1 VRAARVLAN
10 PDFRRVWL
18 AQGISVFGDYLAMF
32 AVQAAIVF
40 RLRGSARMV
49 SGMLMASLLTGVV
62 IGLVAGV
69 FADRWNPRRTM
80 VASDFLRAVLVLLL
94 VTSNRFSYICAICFA
109 IGCFSAFFVPAQAVV
124 IPRLVEREE
133 LLAASAL
140 MQQTLQVARIASP
153 AVAGALVAHFGEN
166 ACYAADAASF
176 VLSAALLARIRCHGT
191 TRNTTK
197 NTTKCTTETCEK
209 ALPKKVVTRLL
220 REFREGVRFVF
231 ASSELSFATLS
242 MAGGTFAAGCYSA
255 LAGIYVRDVL
265 HAGTAVY
272 GAMGSLT
279 AVGTFAGAV
288 LIGHKAIG
296 RIARNGEREILIAA
310 GMGVVGACILLLAA
324 FPAALVTMIATLGIG
339 LGAAVA
345 LVAASAMIRER
356 APVELRGRVS
366 SVSLSL
372 MSAAQAGA
380 ILVAGSCAGSIAGGA
395 GRGVRGVYA
404 LSGAMLLAQPAY
416 RYFRRGTIRSA
427 PAACFQTPP

>member
-1 VRAARVLAN
+1 M
-10 PDFRRVWL
+10 
-18 AQGISVFGDYLAMF
+18 FGDYLAMF

-49 SGMLMASLLTGVV
+49 SAMLMASLLPGVAM
-62 IGLVAGV
+62 GLVAGV

-80 VASDFLRAVLVLLL
+80 VASDCLRAVLVLLL
-94 VTSNRFSYICAICFA
+94 VTSSRFSFICAICFA
-109 IGCFSAFFVPAQAVV
+109 ISCFSAFFVPAQAVV

-153 AVAGALVAHFGEN
+153 AAAGALVAHFGEN

-176 VLSAALLARIRCHGT
+176 LFSAALLARIRYDG
-191 TRNTTK
+191 TTK
-197 NTTKCTTETCEK
+197 NTRKNTAECTTEACEK
-209 ALPKKVVTRLL
+209 VLPKKAVPNLL
-220 REFREGVRFVF
+220 REFREGVLFVF

-255 LAGIYVRDVL
+255 LAAIYVRDVL
-265 HAGTAVY
+265 RAGTAVY
-272 GAMGSLT
+272 GTMGSLT
-279 AVGTFAGAV
+279 AIGTLVGAV
-288 LIGHKAIG
+288 LINHKAIG
-296 RIARNGEREILIAA
+296 RIARNGEREVLIAA

-324 FPAALVTMIATLGIG
+324 FPAVLMTMIATLGIG

-356 APVELRGRVS
+356 TPVELRGRVS

-395 GRGVRGVYA
+395 GLGVRGVYA